1 MSQPFETA
9 HETAHESA
17 DESVDE
23 STPVSLQGE
32 VSPEVS
38 YSPVEIEA
46 LKGHIIEAM
55 RQVYDPELPLNI
67 YDLGLIYEVKI
78 SERGVTHV
86 LMTLTNPAC
95 PVAGT
100 LPKEV
105 EEAVKKVKGLSSV
118 KVELTWTPA
127 WSKDRLSPEHQLLFS
142 TFM

>member
-1 MSQPFETA
+1 MSDPLEML
-9 HETAHESA
+9 HERA
-17 DESVDE
+17 DERPSS
-23 STPVSLQGE
+23 STEAEVSPE

-38 YSPVEIEA
+38 YTPIELEA

-67 YDLGLIYEVKI
+67 YDLGLIYEVNI
-78 SERGVTHV
+78 NERGATHL

-118 KVELTWTPA
+118 QVELTWTPA

>member
-1 MSQPFETA
+1 MSDLEQRAPLPQPLPSELSPPF
-9 HETAHESA
+9 
-17 DESVDE
+17 
-23 STPVSLQGE
+23 GE
-32 VSPEVS
+32 LER
-38 YSPVEIEA
+38 EA
-46 LKGHIIEAM
+46 LKGLVIEAA

-67 YDLGLIYEVKI
+67 YDLGLIYEVHI
-78 SERGVTHV
+78 DEQGETRVT
-86 LMTLTNPAC
+86 MTLTNPAC

-105 EEAVKKVKGLSSV
+105 EQAISKVSGLKSV